1 MIRKLEWDSGFF
13 GIRVGEWHP
22 GPDNGNTHFNVVY
35 VKSSN
40 GSTPEL
46 EGFTKTFEETK
57 VVFAKAITQAG
68 PPVQNIRSA
77 NANDRQE
84 LYLLAY
90 ESGRHSRFRLDPG
103 FGEQKFKELYR
114 AWTDNSL
121 DGKFADE
128 VAVFEQQGKIAG
140 FVTCKHG
147 EGFATIGLIGV
158 LRDFQGKGIGKLLLQ
173 YVERLLA
180 QKQIPELRIPTQLE
194 NTQAC
199 EFYKKQ
205 GYTIAETTQIMHYW
219 NNDTI

>member
-1 MIRKLEWDSGFF
+1 MIRKLEWDSAFF
-13 GIRVGEWHP
+13 GIRVGEWQT
-22 GPDNGNTHFNVVY
+22 GPEEANGQFDVVY
-35 VKSSN
+35 VKSGN
-40 GSTPEL
+40 GHIPQL
-46 EGFTKTFEETK
+46 IGFTKTFEETK

-90 ESGRHSRFRLDPG
+90 ESGHHSRFRLDPG

-128 VAVFEQQGKIAG
+128 VAVYELEGKIAG
-140 FVTCKHG
+140 FVTCKYG
-147 EGFATIGLIGV
+147 EGFATIGLIAV
-158 LRDFQGKGIGKLLLQ
+158 LRDFQGKGIGKALLAHI
-173 YVERLLA
+173 ERLLA

-205 GYTIAETTQIMHYW
+205 GYTIAQTTQITHFW